1 MGKFEQIPTPG
12 EATEQEE
19 RKEQKL
25 WKKTEKIADGN
36 IDAGTSKNEEWW
48 EKVETDKELADELSE
63 KKAKERSDE
72 IVKSPETW
80 DQLNQ
85 LKQLWKKYEN
95 RELKDEPKKQ
105 YEDLITKIK
114 TELDRDVPRVV
125 EMNKE
130 LNDYYNKHPE
140 ALEEEVNK
148 TLNNPETKKD
158 VLMVNNVIRGR
169 KHLKPESQG
178 KLDTVINT
186 ETNKLDEETKSVLG
200 MNKEII

>member
-148 TLNNPETKKD
+148 TLNNP
-158 VLMVNNVIRGR
+158 
-169 KHLKPESQG
+169 
-178 KLDTVINT
+178 
-186 ETNKLDEETKSVLG
+186 
-200 MNKEII
+200 

>member
-12 EATEQEE
+12 EATEEAE

-36 IDAGTSKNEEWW
+36 IDAGTSKKEEWW

-114 TELDRDVPRVV
+114 TELDRDVPWVV